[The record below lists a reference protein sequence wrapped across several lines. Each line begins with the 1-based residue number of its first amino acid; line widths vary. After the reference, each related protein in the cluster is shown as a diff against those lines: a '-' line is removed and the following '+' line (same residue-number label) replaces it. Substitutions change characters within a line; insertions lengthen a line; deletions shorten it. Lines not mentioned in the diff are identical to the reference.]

1 MITEIAKHRINQSPD
16 LELDIFLAKSTLVFK
31 KWTFFIS
38 LIIYCGFTVMDLVRF
53 PPAVYTTTIPVRVL
67 LVIIPLSIAAFVH
80 WVKPISR
87 TRAYLG
93 LNLAIYLNAGLV
105 HIFVFALARAN
116 IDIQYSE
123 LGFILL
129 ILFGCLMAA
138 LPLVPTALVSLLL
151 LIIMFLVNSLGGG
164 VTLEVGFQIVVYAS
178 VVLMCLIMSASLRRI
193 LTNNYNVIQQFY
205 GDSITDGLTGLKNN
219 RFFVKQTLHLIQQ
232 AKTENKEV
240 SLAIIDIDNF
250 KEINDKYG
258 HAYGDDCLSN
268 LGTILTEVCNRQYD
282 FPCRLAGDE
291 FTIVMYDAT
300 QEEIDKICQ
309 DILTDIQLHD
319 VEVSIGTATTMIDA
333 DIPAIIIK
341 DKLFEQADRALYKAK
356 ANGRNMFYSAA
367 DLVKK

>member
-1 MITEIAKHRINQSPD
+1 MTTRIVKNGINISPE

-31 KWTFFIS
+31 KWTFLIS
-38 LIIYCGFTVMDLVRF
+38 LIIYCGFTFMDLFRF
-53 PPAVYTTTIPVRVL
+53 PSEIYTITIPVRVL
-67 LVIIPLSIAAFVH
+67 LVIIPLSIAVYVH
-80 WVKPISR
+80 WTKPISR
-87 TRAYLG
+87 TRAYLS
-93 LNLAIYLNAGLV
+93 LNLGIYLNAGVV

-116 IDIQYSE
+116 IDTQYSE

-138 LPLVPTALVSLLL
+138 LPLVPTAIVSILL
-151 LIIMFLVNSLGGG
+151 LIIMFLANSLGNGI
-164 VTLEVGFQIVVYAS
+164 TLEVGFQVAVYAS
-178 VVLMCLIMSASLRRI
+178 VVFMCLIMNASLKRL

-240 SLAIIDIDNF
+240 SLAIIDVDNF

-268 LGTILTEVCNRQYD
+268 LGTILTAVCNRKYD

-291 FTIVMYDAT
+291 FTIVMYDAA
-300 QEEIDKICQ
+300 QEDVDKVCQ

-319 VEVSIGTATTMIDA
+319 VEVSIGTATTTIEASM
-333 DIPAIIIK
+333 PAIIIK

-356 ANGRNMFYSAA
+356 ENGRNMFYSAA